1 MIENIR
7 LSFQGIWSHKMRSF
21 LTMLGI
27 IIGIASII
35 SIVSTIKG
43 TNEQIK
49 KNLIGS
55 GTNTVQIQLYQGDY
69 QYEMLYNGL
78 PDGIPVR
85 DETTMEK
92 IKSVKNVEDAA
103 FYTSRSD
110 YNNSVYYGNNGISGS
125 QVFGVD
131 NSYFTT
137 NGLVLKSGRTF
148 VDSDFT
154 DFHAAAIIDA
164 DTADSLFDGENPIGK
179 TIEISSIPFT
189 VVGVV
194 DEDSKFEPVINSI
207 DEYYTYY
214 SDSSAS
220 RIFVP
225 SSMWPAL
232 YSFDEPQNV
241 AIRVSNTEAMTDAGK
256 AVAEIMN
263 TNVTNSEIKYQAQDL
278 LKQAQDLQDLSSST
292 NSQLIWIAS
301 ISLLVGGIGVMN
313 IMLVSVTERT
323 REIGLKKAI
332 GAKKSRI
339 LWQFLTEA
347 AVLTSLGGI
356 VGVGAGIGL
365 AAIISRVTSAPVA
378 ISVPSI
384 IIAVVFSMV
393 IGIIFGLLKHNVR
406 YEDLDTMDEATWDQV
421 IQYGIEF
428 AAEVCKSFNNSVS
441 KEFAEARKYQP

>member
-110 YNNSVYYGNNGISGS
+110 YNNSVYYSNNGISGS

-179 TIEISSIPFT
+179 TIEISGIPFT
-189 VVGVV
+189 VVGIV

-214 SDSSAS
+214 SNSSAS

-393 IGIIFGLLKHNVR
+393 IGIIFGLLPSFK
-406 YEDLDTMDEATWDQV
+406 
-421 IQYGIEF
+421 
-428 AAEVCKSFNNSVS
+428 AANLNPIDALRHE
-441 KEFAEARKYQP
+441 

>member
-85 DETTMEK
+85 DETTIEK

-137 NGLVLKSGRTF
+137 KGLVLKSGRTF

-189 VVGVV
+189 VVGIV

-263 TNVTNSEIKYQAQDL
+263 ANVTNSEIKYQAQDL

-365 AAIISRVTSAPVA
+365 AEIISRVTSAPVA

-393 IGIIFGLLKHNVR
+393 IGIIFGLLPSFK
-406 YEDLDTMDEATWDQV
+406 
-421 IQYGIEF
+421 
-428 AAEVCKSFNNSVS
+428 AANLNPIDALRHE
-441 KEFAEARKYQP
+441 

>member
-1 MIENIR
+1 MFENIQ
-7 LSFQGIWSHKMRSF
+7 LAFQGVFGHKLRSF

-179 TIEISSIPFT
+179 TIEISGIPFT
-189 VVGVV
+189 VVGIV

-214 SDSSAS
+214 SNSSAS

-393 IGIIFGLLKHNVR
+393 IGIIFGLLPSFK
-406 YEDLDTMDEATWDQV
+406 
-421 IQYGIEF
+421 
-428 AAEVCKSFNNSVS
+428 AANLNPIDALRHE
-441 KEFAEARKYQP
+441 

>member
-110 YNNSVYYGNNGISGS
+110 YNNSVYYGNNSISGS
-125 QVFGVD
+125 QIFGVD

-189 VVGVV
+189 VVGIV

-365 AAIISRVTSAPVA
+365 AEIISRVTSAPVA

-393 IGIIFGLLKHNVR
+393 IGIIFGLLPSFKAANLNPIDAVR
-406 YEDLDTMDEATWDQV
+406 HE
-421 IQYGIEF
+421 
-428 AAEVCKSFNNSVS
+428 
-441 KEFAEARKYQP
+441 

>member
-189 VVGVV
+189 VVGIV

-214 SDSSAS
+214 SNSSAS

-263 TNVTNSEIKYQAQDL
+263 TNVTNGEIKYQAQDL

-323 REIGLKKAI
+323 QEIGLKKAI

-365 AAIISRVTSAPVA
+365 AEIISRVTSAPVA

-393 IGIIFGLLKHNVR
+393 IGIIFGLLPSFK
-406 YEDLDTMDEATWDQV
+406 
-421 IQYGIEF
+421 
-428 AAEVCKSFNNSVS
+428 AANLNPIDALRHE
-441 KEFAEARKYQP
+441 

>member
-85 DETTMEK
+85 DETTMKK

-189 VVGVV
+189 VVGIV

-214 SDSSAS
+214 SNSSAS

-393 IGIIFGLLKHNVR
+393 IGIIFGLLPSFK
-406 YEDLDTMDEATWDQV
+406 
-421 IQYGIEF
+421 
-428 AAEVCKSFNNSVS
+428 AANLNPIDALRHE
-441 KEFAEARKYQP
+441 

>member
-131 NSYFTT
+131 NRYFTT

-189 VVGVV
+189 VVGIVE
-194 DEDSKFEPVINSI
+194 EDSKFEPVINSI

-263 TNVTNSEIKYQAQDL
+263 ANVTNSEIKYQAQDL

-365 AAIISRVTSAPVA
+365 AEIISRVTSAPVA

-393 IGIIFGLLKHNVR
+393 IGIIFGLLPSFK
-406 YEDLDTMDEATWDQV
+406 
-421 IQYGIEF
+421 
-428 AAEVCKSFNNSVS
+428 AANLNPIDALRHE
-441 KEFAEARKYQP
+441 

>member
-131 NSYFTT
+131 NRYFTT

-179 TIEISSIPFT
+179 TIEISSIPFM
-189 VVGVV
+189 VVGIV

-263 TNVTNSEIKYQAQDL
+263 ANVTNSEIKYQAQDL

-365 AAIISRVTSAPVA
+365 AEIISRVTSAPVA

-393 IGIIFGLLKHNVR
+393 IGIIFGLLPSFK
-406 YEDLDTMDEATWDQV
+406 
-421 IQYGIEF
+421 
-428 AAEVCKSFNNSVS
+428 AANLNPIDALRHE
-441 KEFAEARKYQP
+441 

>member
-393 IGIIFGLLKHNVR
+393 IGIIFGLLPSFK
-406 YEDLDTMDEATWDQV
+406 
-421 IQYGIEF
+421 
-428 AAEVCKSFNNSVS
+428 AANLNPIDSLRHE
-441 KEFAEARKYQP
+441 

>member
-189 VVGVV
+189 VVGIV

-241 AIRVSNTEAMTDAGK
+241 AIRVSDTEAMTDAGK

-393 IGIIFGLLKHNVR
+393 IGIIFGLLPSFK
-406 YEDLDTMDEATWDQV
+406 
-421 IQYGIEF
+421 
-428 AAEVCKSFNNSVS
+428 AANLNPIDALRHE
-441 KEFAEARKYQP
+441 

>member
-189 VVGVV
+189 VVGIV

-263 TNVTNSEIKYQAQDL
+263 ANVTNSEIKYQAQDL

-365 AAIISRVTSAPVA
+365 AEIISRVTSAPVA

-393 IGIIFGLLKHNVR
+393 IGIIFGLLPSFK
-406 YEDLDTMDEATWDQV
+406 
-421 IQYGIEF
+421 
-428 AAEVCKSFNNSVS
+428 AANLNPIDALCHE
-441 KEFAEARKYQP
+441 

>member
-148 VDSDFT
+148 LDSDFT

-179 TIEISSIPFT
+179 TIEISGIPFT
-189 VVGVV
+189 VVGIV

-365 AAIISRVTSAPVA
+365 AEIISRVTSAPVA

-393 IGIIFGLLKHNVR
+393 IGIIFGLLPSFK
-406 YEDLDTMDEATWDQV
+406 
-421 IQYGIEF
+421 
-428 AAEVCKSFNNSVS
+428 AANLNPIDALRHE
-441 KEFAEARKYQP
+441 

>member
-393 IGIIFGLLKHNVR
+393 IGIIFGLLP
-406 YEDLDTMDEATWDQV
+406 
-421 IQYGIEF
+421 
-428 AAEVCKSFNNSVS
+428 SF
-441 KEFAEARKYQP
+441 KAQT

>member
-148 VDSDFT
+148 MDSDFT

-179 TIEISSIPFT
+179 TIEISGIPFT
-189 VVGVV
+189 VVGIV

-214 SDSSAS
+214 SNSSAS

-393 IGIIFGLLKHNVR
+393 IGIIFGLLPSFK
-406 YEDLDTMDEATWDQV
+406 
-421 IQYGIEF
+421 
-428 AAEVCKSFNNSVS
+428 AANLNPIDALRHE
-441 KEFAEARKYQP
+441 

>member
-179 TIEISSIPFT
+179 TIEISGIPFT
-189 VVGVV
+189 VVGIV

-214 SDSSAS
+214 SNSSAS

-384 IIAVVFSMV
+384 IIAVVFCMV
-393 IGIIFGLLKHNVR
+393 IGIIFGLLPSFK
-406 YEDLDTMDEATWDQV
+406 
-421 IQYGIEF
+421 
-428 AAEVCKSFNNSVS
+428 AANLNPIDALRHE
-441 KEFAEARKYQP
+441 

>member
-179 TIEISSIPFT
+179 TIEISGIPFT
-189 VVGVV
+189 VVGIV

-278 LKQAQDLQDLSSST
+278 LKHAQDLQDLSSST

-393 IGIIFGLLKHNVR
+393 IGIIFGLLPSFK
-406 YEDLDTMDEATWDQV
+406 
-421 IQYGIEF
+421 
-428 AAEVCKSFNNSVS
+428 AANLNPIDALRHE
-441 KEFAEARKYQP
+441 

>member
-148 VDSDFT
+148 VGSDFT

-393 IGIIFGLLKHNVR
+393 IGIIFGLLPSFK
-406 YEDLDTMDEATWDQV
+406 
-421 IQYGIEF
+421 
-428 AAEVCKSFNNSVS
+428 AANLNPIDALRHE
-441 KEFAEARKYQP
+441 

>member
-189 VVGVV
+189 VVGIV

-384 IIAVVFSMV
+384 IIAVVFSMA
-393 IGIIFGLLKHNVR
+393 IGIIFGLLPSFK
-406 YEDLDTMDEATWDQV
+406 
-421 IQYGIEF
+421 
-428 AAEVCKSFNNSVS
+428 AANLNPIDALRHE
-441 KEFAEARKYQP
+441 

>member
-179 TIEISSIPFT
+179 TIEISGIPFT
-189 VVGVV
+189 VVGIV
-194 DEDSKFEPVINSI
+194 DEDSRFEPVINSI

-214 SDSSAS
+214 SNSSAS

-393 IGIIFGLLKHNVR
+393 IGIIFGLLPSFK
-406 YEDLDTMDEATWDQV
+406 
-421 IQYGIEF
+421 
-428 AAEVCKSFNNSVS
+428 AANLNPIDALRHE
-441 KEFAEARKYQP
+441 

>member
-110 YNNSVYYGNNGISGS
+110 YNNSIYYGNNGISGS

-189 VVGVV
+189 VVGIV

-214 SDSSAS
+214 SNSSAS

-393 IGIIFGLLKHNVR
+393 IGIIFGLLPSFK
-406 YEDLDTMDEATWDQV
+406 
-421 IQYGIEF
+421 
-428 AAEVCKSFNNSVS
+428 AANLNPIDALRHE
-441 KEFAEARKYQP
+441 

>member
-7 LSFQGIWSHKMRSF
+7 RSFQGIWSHKMRSF

-189 VVGVV
+189 VVGIV

-263 TNVTNSEIKYQAQDL
+263 TNVTNGEIKYQAQDL

-393 IGIIFGLLKHNVR
+393 IGIIFGLLPSFK
-406 YEDLDTMDEATWDQV
+406 
-421 IQYGIEF
+421 
-428 AAEVCKSFNNSVS
+428 AANLNPIDALRHE
-441 KEFAEARKYQP
+441 